1 MKIVYRSDDGREFE
15 TEQECIEYEKRAGK
29 LIEICIE
36 EVDAYDSNGD
46 RIFFSLIDNEDEL
59 NEALS
64 DIFYIKFKTQKAINM
79 FDSLVGELDV
89 PNFRGDIAIVEIGK
103 RYFYD
108 SKDDCWKSVE
118 SEQYRIDQYAKV
130 FETEI

>member
-1 MKIVYRSDDGREFE
+1 MKIIYRSDDGREFE
-15 TEQECIEYEKRAGK
+15 TEQECIDYEKRAGK
-29 LIEICIE
+29 IIEICIE

-64 DIFYIKFKTQKAINM
+64 DIFYIRFKTQKAINM
-79 FDSLVGELDV
+79 FGSLVGELEV
-89 PNFRGDIAIVEIGK
+89 PAIRADTDLVYVNH

-108 SKDDCWKSVE
+108 PKDDRWKSVE
-118 SEQYRIDQYAKV
+118 SELYRINEYAKV
-130 FETEI
+130 FETEM

>member
-1 MKIVYRSDDGREFE
+1 MKIIYKSDDGREFE
-15 TEQECIEYEKRAGK
+15 TEQECIDYEKRAGK

-46 RIFFSLIDNEDEL
+46 RIYFSLLDNEDEL

-64 DIFYIKFKTQKAINM
+64 DIFYIRFKTQNAIDM
-79 FDSLVGELDV
+79 FNALVGELDV
-89 PNFRGDIAIVEIGK
+89 PELRHDLTVIEIGK

-108 SKDDCWKSVE
+108 SKDYCWKSVE
-118 SEQYRIDQYAKV
+118 GEQYRIDQYANV
-130 FETEI
+130 FID

>member
-1 MKIVYRSDDGREFE
+1 MKIIYKSDDGREFE
-15 TEQECIEYEKRAGK
+15 TEQECIDYEKRAGK
-29 LIEICIE
+29 LIEVCIE

-46 RIFFSLIDNEDEL
+46 RIYFSLLDNEDEL

-64 DIFYIKFKTQKAINM
+64 DIFYIKFKTQNAINM
-79 FDSLVGELDV
+79 FDALVGELDV
-89 PNFRGDIAIVEIGK
+89 PELRHDFAVVEIDK

-118 SEQYRIDQYAKV
+118 GEQYHINQYANV
-130 FETEI
+130 FETEM

>member
-1 MKIVYRSDDGREFE
+1 MKIIYRSDDGREFE
-15 TEQECIEYEKRAGK
+15 TEQECIDYEKRAGK
-29 LIEICIE
+29 LIEVCIE

-79 FDSLVGELDV
+79 FDALVGELDV
-89 PNFRGDIAIVEIGK
+89 PNLREDMSIVEVGK
-103 RYFYD
+103 RYYYE
-108 SKDDCWKSVE
+108 SKDDCWLSVE
-118 SEQYRIDQYAKV
+118 GEQRRINEYAKV
-130 FETEI
+130 FETEM

>member
-1 MKIVYRSDDGREFE
+1 MKIIYRSDDGREFE
-15 TEQECIEYEKRAGK
+15 TEQECIDYEKRAGK

-36 EVDAYDSNGD
+36 EVDAYDSNGN
-46 RIFFSLIDNEDEL
+46 RIYFSLIDNEDEL

-64 DIFYIKFKTQKAINM
+64 DIFYIKFKTQKAIDM
-79 FDSLVGELDV
+79 FNALVGELEV
-89 PNFRGDIAIVEIGK
+89 PELGHDFAVVEIDK

-118 SEQYRIDQYAKV
+118 GELYRISQYANV
-130 FETEI
+130 FGD